1 MDILFYCLLSMFI
14 HKMSEIC
21 YGMNYY
27 IINVYNLL
35 YNSILSHLLMPCLI
49 SCSVSLVFIIA
60 MVYMTY
66 STYDISNQYES
77 QLSPE
82 LTEIYRKIV
91 GERSR
96 IYSQGFLL
104 GIILSLLFLFYQ
116 VKFRKTK
123 MSKLAMV
130 CTVLSISFVVNYLY
144 YTISPKSDYM
154 LNHIKDEKQ
163 AKAWLEMYRQMK
175 KNYHIGFLLGLVA
188 VAFMGFA
195 FC

>member
-1 MDILFYCLLSMFI
+1 
-14 HKMSEIC
+14 
-21 YGMNYY
+21 
-27 IINVYNLL
+27 
-35 YNSILSHLLMPCLI
+35 MPCLI
-49 SCSVSLVFIIA
+49 SCSISLVFIIA

-66 STYDISNQYES
+66 NTYDISNQYES

-82 LTEIYRKIV
+82 LTEVYRKIV
-91 GERSR
+91 EERSR

-104 GIILSLLFLFYQ
+104 GIVLSLLFIFYQ

-123 MSKLAMV
+123 ISRLAMG

-154 LNHIKDEKQ
+154 LNHIQDEKQ

-175 KNYHIGFLLGLVA
+175 KNYHVGFLLGLVA